1 MDLAISKWIFE
12 TFSGNKPLTMIMR
25 ILTEIGSWWF
35 IVSAIIVLLC
45 FKKTRKL
52 GVFVGFAC
60 LFAYVTNNLII
71 KNIVCRARPFEIE
84 SSLAG
89 MCNLVGYELPPDYS
103 MASGHAT
110 ATMAF
115 AFMVFLFH
123 KKVGIIAIVTSV
135 IVGLTRLYLCV
146 HFLTDVI
153 VGFIIG
159 ITFAISVYFL
169 LKYICN
175 KYLK

>member
-1 MDLAISKWIFE
+1 MDLAISRWFFE

-25 ILTEIGSWWF
+25 ILTEMGSWWF
-35 IVSAIIVLLC
+35 IVCTIILLLC

-52 GVFVGFAC
+52 GVFACFAC
-60 LFAYVTNNLII
+60 LLAYVANNLVI
-71 KNIVCRARPFEIE
+71 KNIVQRARPFEVDG
-84 SSLAG
+84 SLAG

-110 ATMAF
+110 ASMAL
-115 AFMVFLFH
+115 AFMVFLFN
-123 KKVGIIAIVTSV
+123 KKVGIFAVLASV
-135 IVGLTRLYLCV
+135 VVGLTRIYLCV

-175 KYLK
+175 KYLR

>member
-1 MDLAISKWIFE
+1 MDLAISRWFYE
-12 TFSGNKPLTMIMR
+12 TFSNNKPLSMVMR

-35 IVSAIIVLLC
+35 IVGAVIVLLC

-60 LFAYVTNNLII
+60 LFAYVANNLII
-71 KNIVCRARPFEIE
+71 KNIVQRARPFEVDG
-84 SSLAG
+84 SLAG
-89 MCNLVGYELPPDYS
+89 ICNLVGYELPPDYS
-103 MASGHAT
+103 MASGHST

-115 AFMVFLFH
+115 AFMVFLFN
-123 KKVGIIAIVTSV
+123 KKAGAFAIIASV
-135 IVGLTRLYLCV
+135 VVGLTRIYLCV

-153 VGFIIG
+153 VGFIVG
-159 ITFAISVYFL
+159 ITFAILVYFL